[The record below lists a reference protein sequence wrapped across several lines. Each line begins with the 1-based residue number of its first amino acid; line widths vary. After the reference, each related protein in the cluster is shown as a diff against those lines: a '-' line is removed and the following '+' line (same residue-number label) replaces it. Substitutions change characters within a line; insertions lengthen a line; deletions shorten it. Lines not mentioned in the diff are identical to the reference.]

1 MLIKRYKIIAF
12 SHKTTQIDGLKEYIV
27 ADEEEGEF
35 PAKKLQKL
43 KVFLE
48 MDELF
53 YMNTC
58 NRVLFFFTTDRVIDN
73 HFLKDFFILL
83 NPSFN
88 ENLLELHISKSIV
101 FEGEAAISHF
111 FGVAASLDSLV
122 IGEREILGQIKKA
135 YSKSKNHNLCFDAI
149 RIAVEQAIVFAKLTY
164 SKTKIGEKPIS
175 VVSLA
180 HKELVRISDN
190 LNQRIIILGAG
201 QTNHLMTSM
210 LYDSGFRNLL
220 ILNRTKQKAM
230 DLANKFNVNYG
241 NLSELEKLGNEF
253 EILITCVDVNKAFL
267 TEDWAKKALLDPM
280 KKYVFVDLAVPSNF
294 TKEWM
299 SRYKIEYI
307 DVASL
312 KVVADKNME
321 FRKKELIKAQVL
333 LFNFLEEFNKLLKER
348 ALELALS
355 QVPEKVKAVR
365 KRAEENVF
373 KKELA
378 ELDEPAQLIV
388 KKMMDYFEKKYVA
401 IPIKLVKKSILQ
413 IESKKF

>member
-88 ENLLELHISKSIV
+88 DNLLELHISKSIV

>member
-135 YSKSKNHNLCFDAI
+135 YSKSKNNNLCFDAI